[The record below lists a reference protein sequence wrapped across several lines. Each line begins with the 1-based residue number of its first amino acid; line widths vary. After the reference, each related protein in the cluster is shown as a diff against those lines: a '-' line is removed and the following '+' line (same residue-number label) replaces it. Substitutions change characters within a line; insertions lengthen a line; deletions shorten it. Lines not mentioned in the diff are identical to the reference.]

1 MPAYPPPVGPPP
13 PSNQLNGK
21 QKATLG
27 CGGLLFLALVI
38 GLIGSAISPTPRTV
52 TKSVAGPAVT
62 KSVTVTVTPEVKA
75 PATPTPS
82 KKPTPVATTKVAA
95 TPAAKAVTTPAA
107 IASPVTKPKPKTTP
121 KKPAAPTAA
130 ANVETRT
137 LPNFVGQ
144 QLQAAQDAAQAAG
157 FYLLT
162 SHDATGAGRMQLLD
176 RNWKVCSQSPAP
188 GSVDPFETVDFGTV
202 KIEESCP

>member
-1 MPAYPPPVGPPP
+1 MPTYPPPVGPPTP
-13 PSNQLNGK
+13 PNQFSGK

-27 CGGLLFLALVI
+27 CGGALFLALVI
-38 GLIGSAISPTPRTV
+38 GLIGSAVSPTPRTV
-52 TKSVAGPAVT
+52 TKSVPGPAVT
-62 KSVTVTVTPEVKA
+62 KLVTVTVTPEVKA

-107 IASPVTKPKPKTTP
+107 TP
-121 KKPAAPTAA
+121 TPRKPAAPTPVA
-130 ANVETRT
+130 EIKS
-137 LPNFVGQ
+137 LPNLVGQ

-157 FYLLT
+157 FYLLS

-188 GSVDPFETVDFGTV
+188 GSVDPSETVDFGAV